1 MSYATG
7 APIFTSS
14 CGWDRLKSLL
24 AALGHTTVAAADD
37 ELGSSYASDG
47 GAEVAVKHEVLR
59 LNLAKEK
66 IEMS

>member
-1 MSYATG
+1 M
-7 APIFTSS
+7 
-14 CGWDRLKSLL
+14 KSLL

-37 ELGSSYASDG
+37 ELGSSFASDG